1 MTKKGQ
7 ISTIQFV
14 SMSGVFCMFSL
25 IFSYEI
31 ITTVS
36 VIIET
41 VVSSIVIIFINKI
54 FSELKFEQKFEQQKT
69 TAISFNKIIL
79 FAFSAMFVLTAVIF
93 FSRYTKFVLDFEP
106 TGINGTIILIAVIA
120 LLSYA
125 NSLGLESKGRFS
137 FVFVL
142 AFAMFF
148 AVMLITNINMFD
160 ITKLSNEINLNGRI
174 AGSYLTVYFV
184 YFFLKQNIEPSNK
197 QTLISFV
204 VLGGIFLISIAA
216 YTELT
221 LGKVEN
227 LGRFPYL
234 DAFKIGGMS
243 SLINID
249 AVVFSL
255 LAFCGLVAVIFLF
268 EAARSILKTIF
279 NNEIFAE
286 MIPLLLIISKILK

>member
-7 ISTIQFV
+7 VSTIQFV

-41 VVSSIVIIFINKI
+41 VVSAVVIVLINKI
-54 FSELKFEQKFEQQKT
+54 LGKLQFEQKFKKQK
-69 TAISFNKIIL
+69 ASEISLNKIISL
-79 FAFSAMFVLTAVIF
+79 AFSAVFIVTAVMF
-93 FSRYTKFVLDFEP
+93 FSRYTKFILDFEP
-106 TGINGTIILIAVIA
+106 TGIKGTIILIAVIA
-120 LLSYA
+120 LLCYA

-142 AFAMFF
+142 SFVLFF

-160 ITKLSNEINLNGRI
+160 ITKLSSNINLNGRI
-174 AGSYLTVYFV
+174 FGSYLTVYFI
-184 YFFLKQNIEPSNK
+184 YFFLKQNIKPGNK
-197 QTLISFV
+197 QTLTSFV
-204 VLGGIFLISIAA
+204 VFGCLLLISIAA

-221 LGKVEN
+221 LGKVQN

-234 DAFKIGGMS
+234 DAFKIGGIS

-249 AVVFSL
+249 AAVFSL

-268 EAARSILKTIF
+268 EAARSIIKTTL
-279 NNEIFAE
+279 NNEVFAE
-286 MIPLLLIISKILK
+286 IIPLLLIISKVVK